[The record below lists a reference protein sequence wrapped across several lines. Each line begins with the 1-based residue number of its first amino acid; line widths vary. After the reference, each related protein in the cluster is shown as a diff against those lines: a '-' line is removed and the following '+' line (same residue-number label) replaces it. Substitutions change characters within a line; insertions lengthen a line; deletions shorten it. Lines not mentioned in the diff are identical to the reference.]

1 MSVLDLAILVGVTVV
16 VTWAGHRLA
25 GRAKNRRDFFEGG
38 HAMPWWA
45 VSASIIATVIS
56 SVTFIAVPAAVFKPG
71 GDLGYFQVLLG
82 LMLGKVLT
90 AVVFARPYYAS
101 TRIRSTYDYIGARL
115 HPAVGRFSI
124 VLGIA
129 LSVVTTSI
137 KVLTTGLV
145 LSVVTHWTL
154 ATCVAAVVA
163 FAILWSA
170 LAGLKTVIWTEL
182 ILFGIFTTGALFA
195 IYWTSQHIDMTVSQ
209 AFAIL
214 DDRAKLT
221 LFDPSVDPHRT
232 YTLWAGVIGGSLL
245 SLAMASSQG
254 TLQRVRACRSAAEA
268 RKAYIFAAFFY
279 LAPVCMLGVG
289 LMLTLFYHAHPL
301 PADIVAELAVQPDR
315 IFPYFI
321 VNEIPQGVSAIFIA
335 AIFAA
340 GISTLDTSLTEIA
353 DVSMTH
359 IYTRMVTSPS
369 DAHYLRASRS
379 MLLLWGEVFGGVAL
393 YLQRFSG
400 QGLLDLTFKLPN
412 YLNGLLLGT
421 ILLARCA
428 VGGLA
433 SYLAGAIV
441 AIATVWWLSSE
452 GVSFFWWCPVSAL
465 TMIATVRV
473 FDRRRPEWGGVVS

>member
-1 MSVLDLAILVGVTVV
+1 MSVVNLAILGLLTVLVTV
-16 VTWAGHRLA
+16 AGHRLA
-25 GRAKNRRDFFEGG
+25 GRARNRRDFFEGG
-38 HAMPWWA
+38 NAMPWWA

-90 AVVFARPYYAS
+90 AVVFANPYYAS
-101 TRIRSTYDYIGARL
+101 TRIRTTYDYIGVRL
-115 HPAVGRFSI
+115 DPAVGRFSI
-124 VLGIA
+124 GLGIA

-145 LSVVTHWTL
+145 LSVVTNWSL
-154 ATCVAAVVA
+154 ATCVAAVVG

-182 ILFGIFTTGALFA
+182 ILFGVFTTGALFA
-195 IYWTSQHIDMTVSQ
+195 IYWMARHIDMDAAQ

-214 DDRAKLT
+214 DARAKLT
-221 LFDPSVDPHRT
+221 LFDPSIDPHKT

-254 TLQRVRACRSAAEA
+254 TLQRIRACRSAVEA
-268 RKAYIFAAFFY
+268 RKAYLFAALFY

-289 LMLTLFYHAHPL
+289 LMLTLFYEVHPL
-301 PADIVAELAVQPDR
+301 SADFIVELAQQPDR
-315 IFPYFI
+315 IFPHFI
-321 VNEIPQGVSAIFIA
+321 VTEIPEGVSAIFIA

-340 GISTLDTSLTEIA
+340 GISTLDTALTEIA

-359 IYTRMVTSPS
+359 VYTRFVPTTS
-369 DAHYLRASRS
+369 DARYLLASRF
-379 MLLLWGEVFGGVAL
+379 MLLLWGAVFGGVAL

-400 QGLLDLTFKLPN
+400 EGLLDLTFKLPN

-421 ILLARCA
+421 ILLARIA
-428 VGGLA
+428 IGGWA
-433 SYLAGAIV
+433 SYFAGAV
-441 AIATVWWLSSE
+441 VSIATVALLSNA
-452 GVSFFWWCPVSAL
+452 GVGFFWWCPVSAL
-465 TMIATVRV
+465 TMLLTVRLL
-473 FDRRRPEWGGVVS
+473 DRRRPEWSGVVS

>member
-1 MSVLDLAILVGVTVV
+1 
-16 VTWAGHRLA
+16 
-25 GRAKNRRDFFEGG
+25 
-38 HAMPWWA
+38 MPWWA

-71 GDLGYFQVLLG
+71 GNLGYFQVLLG

-90 AVVFARPYYAS
+90 AVVFAGPYYES
-101 TRIRSTYDYIGARL
+101 SSIRTTYDYIGARL

-124 VLGIA
+124 GLGIA

-145 LSVVTHWTL
+145 LSVVTHGSL
-154 ATCVAAVVA
+154 AACVAAVVA
-163 FAILWSA
+163 FSILWSA

-195 IYWTSQHIDMTVSQ
+195 IFWTAQHLDMSASR

-214 DDRAKLT
+214 DQRMKLV
-221 LFDPSVDPHRT
+221 LFDPSFDPRTT
-232 YTLWAGVIGGSLL
+232 YTLWAGLIGGSLL
-245 SLAMASSQG
+245 SLAMAGSQG
-254 TLQRVRACRSAAEA
+254 TLQRIRACRNVNEA
-268 RKAYIFAAFFY
+268 RRAYLFAALFY
-279 LAPVCMLGVG
+279 LTPVCMLGVG
-289 LMLTLFYHAHPL
+289 LMLTLFYEVHPL
-301 PADIVAELAVQPDR
+301 SSDVLAELALQPDR
-315 IFPYFI
+315 IFPHFI
-321 VNEIPQGVSAIFIA
+321 VTEIPRGISAIFIA

-340 GISTLDTSLTEIA
+340 GISTLNTSLTEIA

-359 IYTRMVTSPS
+359 VYTRFAATPS
-369 DAHYLRASRS
+369 DSHYVRASRA
-379 MLLLWGEVFGGVAL
+379 LLFLWGVVFGAVAL
-393 YLQRFSG
+393 YLQQFSG

-412 YLNGLLLGT
+412 YLNGLLLAT

-433 SYLAGAIV
+433 SYCAGAIV
-441 AIATVWWLSSE
+441 SMATVWWLSEE

-465 TMIATVRV
+465 TMMIAVRLI
-473 FDRRRPEWGGVVS
+473 DRRRAEWSGIVS

>member
-1 MSVLDLAILVGVTVV
+1 
-16 VTWAGHRLA
+16 
-25 GRAKNRRDFFEGG
+25 
-38 HAMPWWA
+38 MPWWA

-101 TRIRSTYDYIGARL
+101 TGIRTTYDYIGVRL
-115 HPAVGRFSI
+115 DPAVGRLSI

-154 ATCVAAVVA
+154 ATCIASVVA
-163 FAILWSA
+163 FSILWSA

-182 ILFGIFTTGALFA
+182 ILFGVFTTGALFA
-195 IYWTSQHIDMTVSQ
+195 IYWTSQHIDMSVTQ

-214 DDRAKLT
+214 DERAKLT
-221 LFDPSVDPHRT
+221 LFDPSIDPHKT

-254 TLQRVRACRSAAEA
+254 TLQRIRACRSAAEA
-268 RKAYIFAAFFY
+268 RRAYIFAALFY

-289 LMLTLFYHAHPL
+289 LMLTLFYDAHPL
-301 PADIVAELAVQPDR
+301 SADTIAELAAQPDR

-321 VNEIPQGVSAIFIA
+321 VTQIPEGVSAIFIA

-359 IYTRMVTSPS
+359 IYTRIVTAPS
-369 DAHYLRASRS
+369 DVHFLRASRL
-379 MLLLWGEVFGGVAL
+379 MLLLWGAVFGGTAL

-412 YLNGLLLGT
+412 YLNGMLLAT

-433 SYLAGAIV
+433 SYLAGAV
-441 AIATVWWLSSE
+441 VSIATVWWLSSE
-452 GVSFFWWCPVSAL
+452 GVGFFWWCPASAL
-465 TMIATVRV
+465 TMIATVRAL
-473 FDRRRPEWGGVVS
+473 DRRRPEWSGIVS